1 MTNIPLF
8 LPQFYIGNALTVYHF
23 NFMNRLILHMDYST
37 TEGFRHNIQILS
49 FVFGKVAK
57 IKVQIRGKPP
67 KKQVFLIEQL
77 YHVIK
82 FLYWKPM
89 CDSDKI
95 LIASERSTRRQEGA
109 RMGMKRQRGME
120 PVKAVHYV

>member
-8 LPQFYIGNALTVYHF
+8 LLQFYIGNALTVYHF
-23 NFMNRLILHMDYST
+23 NFMNRLILYMNYSS

-49 FVFGKVAK
+49 FVFGKVARTE
-57 IKVQIRGKPP
+57 VQIRGKLP
-67 KKQVFLIEQL
+67 KKQVFVIERL

-89 CDSDKI
+89 YDSDKI
-95 LIASERSTRRQEGA
+95 LIAGERSTQVRRE
-109 RMGMKRQRGME
+109 RE
-120 PVKAVHYV
+120 WV